1 LFLLYVLLIVAVV
14 QWLGHAR
21 ATSWD
26 ETLWVV
32 IHPINGDGS
41 ERSAAWIH
49 SLSVSQFEPIAR
61 FMSEQGHGYG
71 LAIDQPMQIVLGSEV
86 TEQPP
91 APPTS
96 GNPFAVML
104 WSLKLRYWTWRV
116 DRGEQPPPADI
127 EVYVRYFDPEQHG
140 VLGHSLGL
148 RKGRIGVVNAFAS
161 ADHRGSNQVVIAH
174 EMLHTLGASDKYDP
188 RSNQPL
194 FPSGYADPGAQPTF
208 PQALAELMGGR
219 IPLSPYE
226 SVMPRS
232 LAQVVIGQDTA
243 REIRWLR

>member
-1 LFLLYVLLIVAVV
+1 MFKRLRQLFLLYVLLIVAVV

-127 EVYVRYFDPEQHG
+127 EVYVRYFDPEQR
-140 VLGHSLGL
+140 L
-148 RKGRIGVVNAFAS
+148 KGIRLDLAEY
-161 ADHRGSNQVVIAH
+161 RRP
-174 EMLHTLGASDKYDP
+174 DP
-188 RSNQPL
+188 RTAPSKSKAATTSGKLAVMSSPL
-194 FPSGYADPGAQPTF
+194 
-208 PQALAELMGGR
+208 
-219 IPLSPYE
+219 
-226 SVMPRS
+226 
-232 LAQVVIGQDTA
+232 
-243 REIRWLR
+243 RE